1 MMTLLPT
8 STMQELQQVQ
18 LLMSTATGSA
28 SQQVRA
34 VTLSDV
40 ASLIQAMQERYGIE
54 ASLEEIIQAQ
64 VGLQLQA
71 QMQARRARRALR
83 EEGVA

>member
-1 MMTLLPT
+1 MTLLPT